1 VVDAVMTGA
10 EHRSNNDK
18 TDKFAADNTAEP
30 PSDKIDMCAI
40 DDTAH
45 NPPTPPP
52 RPCRRRPEARTYEEG
67 RT

>member
-10 EHRSNNDK
+10 EHRSNN
-18 TDKFAADNTAEP
+18 
-30 PSDKIDMCAI
+30 DKIDMCAI

-52 RPCRRRPEARTYEEG
+52 RPCRTGPEARTYEEG